1 MVASNSPECNI
12 LIIDDEPAARYV
24 VAGLF
29 RAENCIT
36 YEAQNGVGGLRMAR
50 EIKPQLVLLDLHMPG
65 MSGYDVLD
73 SLKADSKMHRIPVAV
88 VTSASLTDQQRR
100 NLECQTCAIINKST
114 FAREHMH
121 RLLDLVLRQVAGG
134 EDGGTDRWSK
144 QTGVMECWEDPLLQY
159 SIIS

>member
-36 YEAQNGVGGLRMAR
+36 YEAQNGVEGLRMAR

-65 MSGYDVLD
+65 MTCSIHSKPTRRCTAYPWLWLPRQASPTSNDAILNAKPAP
-73 SLKADSKMHRIPVAV
+73 SSTKALFHGSICTGCWTWCCD
-88 VTSASLTDQQRR
+88 
-100 NLECQTCAIINKST
+100 KS
-114 FAREHMH
+114 
-121 RLLDLVLRQVAGG
+121 
-134 EDGGTDRWSK
+134 
-144 QTGVMECWEDPLLQY
+144 P
-159 SIIS
+159 